1 MFPRSS
7 PIAELVQV
15 KPQVKIAPVEA
26 EALARDGFGMK
37 ATAEP
42 LVGERDQ
49 NFLLR
54 ENSGRKFIL
63 KVIHPDE
70 AEQRLDFQNRLLDHV
85 SRTHPGLPVPRVI
98 ERKPAGTAADNLRL
112 QCLTFLEGVPLHATP
127 ISAGLR
133 RSVGNFQAKL
143 SIALL
148 EFTHPAENLGILW
161 DTKRLAN
168 FSDLADS
175 IENVGRRALVNTVIA
190 QFEANVVPLLPSLR
204 QQVIHNDFNRDNILI
219 DGEQIAG
226 LIDFGDIVRS
236 PIVQDVATTCAYLGN
251 SNDSFVEAIGDIVVG
266 FHEFFPLH
274 HQEISVLLD
283 FIMAR
288 LALIVVIGAYKARLN
303 PSNAEYLLRNQ
314 QDAIR
319 MLSHLIEQNRAE
331 TAELLASRLSEVA

>member
-1 MFPRSS
+1 M
-7 PIAELVQV
+7 
-15 KPQVKIAPVEA
+15 
-26 EALARDGFGMK
+26 
-37 ATAEP
+37 
-42 LVGERDQ
+42 
-49 NFLLR
+49 
-54 ENSGRKFIL
+54 L

-70 AEQRLDFQNRLLDHV
+70 AEQRLDFQSRLLDHV
-85 SRTHPGLPVPRVI
+85 SRVHPDLPVPRVI
-98 ERKPAGTAADNLRL
+98 KRKPAGTVADDFHL
-112 QCLTFLEGVPLHATP
+112 QCLTFLDGTPLHL
-127 ISAGLR
+127 SAMSANLR

-143 SIALL
+143 SIALQ
-148 EFTHPAENLGILW
+148 EFHHPAENLKILW
-161 DTKRLAN
+161 DTKCLAN

-251 SNDSFVEAIGDIVVG
+251 SDDSFVEAIGDIVVG
-266 FHEFFPLH
+266 FHEVFPLH
-274 HQEISVLLD
+274 HQEVSVLLD

-303 PSNAEYLLRNQ
+303 PGNAEYLLRNQ

-319 MLSHLIEQNRAE
+319 MLSHLIKQNRAE